1 MAGEVRSSVRLEH
14 FRRERRAP
22 APLWLSARRG
32 PGRSGP
38 GRSGARRSGAGRHC
52 RVRSA
57 GIMENLLR
65 GFSQM

>member
-32 PGRSGP
+32 PGRSG
-38 GRSGARRSGAGRHC
+38 ARRSGAGRHC